1 MDETTKTKPT
11 RVTVEE
17 LDESGYEDNQYMKVA
32 MELRWGDDDGPYV
45 AVARKMGWL
54 GLKE

>member
-1 MDETTKTKPT
+1 MDETTKTKLT
-11 RVTVEE
+11 RVAVEE
-17 LDESGYEDNQYMKVA
+17 LDGLDYEDNPYMKVA
-32 MELRWGDDDGPYV
+32 MELRWGDDDSPYV